1 MLRKKILKRANINK
15 DQLLELE
22 QEIRFTL
29 LSKPNDIDNLD
40 RLGMILFY
48 KRDCQGSL
56 EIYEKLRVF
65 GKKDSE
71 TLGFL
76 GYLNYELGNYTQAI
90 TYFNMFLDKK
100 PGDAFVYFLLGNAYS
115 RAGKII
121 EAINSYDFAIF
132 LDLDIYKAH
141 LDFAE
146 EYESL
151 GRDKKALVEYIAAYE
166 IDPRNKNIEVKINE
180 LKKKIKDIENR
191 G

>member
-1 MLRKKILKRANINK
+1 MLRKKILKRANKNK
-15 DQLLELE
+15 EQLLELE

-29 LSKPNDIDNLD
+29 LSKPNDIENLD

-48 KRDCQGSL
+48 KRDCKGSL
-56 EIYEKLRVF
+56 EIYEKLRVL

-76 GYLNYELGNYTQAI
+76 GYLNYELGNYTQA
-90 TYFNMFLDKK
+90 TACFNAFLDKK
-100 PGDAFVYFLLGNAYS
+100 PGDAFIYFLLGNAYS

-166 IDPRNKNIEVKINE
+166 IDPRDKDIEVKINE
-180 LKKKIKDIENR
+180 LKKKIKDIGNR

>member
-15 DQLLELE
+15 EQLLELE

-56 EIYEKLRVF
+56 EIYEKLRVL

>member
-15 DQLLELE
+15 EQLLELE

-56 EIYEKLRVF
+56 EIYEKLRVL

-166 IDPRNKNIEVKINE
+166 IDPRNKDIEVKINE